1 MIFSKNFKAA
11 LIGRRLSH
19 SISPEIH
26 RLIAS
31 YDYSL
36 LELENE
42 SEVISLLNRMKTG
55 NGINALN
62 VTIPYKETVFPA
74 LNRISQT
81 SRSIGAVNTIIVRG
95 FELYGFNTDLSG
107 LISMLKTANIEI
119 NGRKALI
126 LGSGG
131 TSKTAFQ
138 ALRTLGASEVII
150 ISRTGTDN
158 YLNLYKHFDA
168 ELIVNTTPVGM
179 YPNNGAGLYITEDG
193 QLEASDKSSLPE
205 FPLER
210 FGKLKACVDLIYNP
224 SRTPLL
230 TRADELGI
238 IAINGLHML
247 VAQAVRAR
255 DIFLGKTEDDDAPF
269 DADESQYISDLTRTV
284 EVKNK
289 SIGLVGMPGCGKTSI
304 GKRIAKLAKR
314 RFIDIDE
321 MIVNKIGMTVPEI
334 FAKYG
339 EEGFRDFES
348 DCVSIAS
355 KESGCVIAYGGGSPL
370 REINRR
376 LIRQNSTVFWIERPI
391 SLLSRENRP
400 LSQALNEEEMWRL
413 YIRRKPY
420 YEAVSDFKVSAGN
433 GNDGIEAAAE
443 RILLISGL
451 KDII

>member
-62 VTIPYKETVFPA
+62 VTSPYKETVFPA

-179 YPNNGAGLYITEDG
+179 YPNNGAGLISPRTDSS
-193 QLEASDKSSLPE
+193 ASDKSSSE
-205 FPLER
+205 FPPN
-210 FGKLKACVDLIYNP
+210 V
-224 SRTPLL
+224 S
-230 TRADELGI
+230 
-238 IAINGLHML
+238 
-247 VAQAVRAR
+247 
-255 DIFLGKTEDDDAPF
+255 
-269 DADESQYISDLTRTV
+269 ES
-284 EVKNK
+284 
-289 SIGLVGMPGCGKTSI
+289 
-304 GKRIAKLAKR
+304 
-314 RFIDIDE
+314 
-321 MIVNKIGMTVPEI
+321 
-334 FAKYG
+334 
-339 EEGFRDFES
+339 
-348 DCVSIAS
+348 
-355 KESGCVIAYGGGSPL
+355 
-370 REINRR
+370 
-376 LIRQNSTVFWIERPI
+376 
-391 SLLSRENRP
+391 
-400 LSQALNEEEMWRL
+400 
-413 YIRRKPY
+413 
-420 YEAVSDFKVSAGN
+420 
-433 GNDGIEAAAE
+433 
-443 RILLISGL
+443 
-451 KDII
+451 